1 MEHLLDACLTGD
13 RKAQEALY
21 RQMSPILFG
30 LCKRYLTKREDA
42 EEVLSNAFV
51 KIFTKLESFEKKGSF
66 EGWMKK
72 ITVREC
78 LNFLRSKQDAFDLD
92 WSGEVAA
99 ATENSDEAA
108 FLLALIQSMPT
119 GYRTVFNL
127 YAIEGYSHEEIASLL
142 SISKGTSKSQL
153 SKARNYLK
161 QQLPEYRVKQL

>member
-78 LNFLRSKQDAFDLD
+78 LDR
-92 WSGEVAA
+92 
-99 ATENSDEAA
+99 
-108 FLLALIQSMPT
+108 
-119 GYRTVFNL
+119 
-127 YAIEGYSHEEIASLL
+127 
-142 SISKGTSKSQL
+142 KS
-153 SKARNYLK
+153 
-161 QQLPEYRVKQL
+161 VV

>member
-1 MEHLLDACLTGD
+1 
-13 RKAQEALY
+13 
-21 RQMSPILFG
+21 
-30 LCKRYLTKREDA
+30 
-42 EEVLSNAFV
+42 
-51 KIFTKLESFEKKGSF
+51 
-66 EGWMKK
+66 MKK

-78 LNFLRSKQDAFDLD
+78 LNSLRSKQDAFDLD

-99 ATENSDEAA
+99 APENSDEAA
-108 FLLALIQSMPT
+108 FLLSLIQSMPT

-127 YAIEGYSHEEIASLL
+127 YAIEGYSHDEIASLL